1 MPGPGYLGR
10 WRSPGAIARSVRLQ
24 AERGLAL
31 RTALQVEQAA
41 TPDYRAMF
49 REVEQRLGRPGS
61 RPRQQAVPPRF
72 EPPAIPS
79 AISEIPSPLGPG
91 FRQGRGRTRSE
102 EHTSKLHSQS
112 N

>member
-41 TPDYRAMF
+41 TPDYRALF
-49 REVEQRLGRPGS
+49 RQVEQRL
-61 RPRQQAVPPRF
+61 Q
-72 EPPAIPS
+72 PPARI
-79 AISEIPSPLGPG
+79 
-91 FRQGRGRTRSE
+91 RR
-102 EHTSKLHSQS
+102 
-112 N
+112 